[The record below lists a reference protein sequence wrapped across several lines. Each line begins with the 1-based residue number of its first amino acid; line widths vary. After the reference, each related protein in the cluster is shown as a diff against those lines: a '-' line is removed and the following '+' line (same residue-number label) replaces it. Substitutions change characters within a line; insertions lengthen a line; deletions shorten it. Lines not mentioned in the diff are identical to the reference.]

1 MLDQKE
7 PVMNDIGDLKFKKD
21 FVFTL
26 CEAEEEKVFQRT
38 QIESD
43 HQTGNFRSL
52 LVDCDQ

>member
-7 PVMNDIGDLKFKKD
+7 PVMNDIGELKLKKD

-43 HQTGNFRSL
+43 HQTGN
-52 LVDCDQ
+52 